1 MRFPSLESWT
11 GEGWR
16 TISLPYLVLVVGVL
30 SVSSASVL
38 FQFATAEP
46 LVVAFYRLGFSVV
59 LLAAPLLWTRPNRP
73 SLRDLL
79 LSTLSGV
86 FLAAHFATWFFSL
99 KLTSIASSTVLVS
112 MHPFI
117 VLAYGYVVFRERT
130 TPMGLVGILVA
141 VAGAA
146 LVGWGDFS
154 VSMDALKGDGLAF
167 LGAVTVSGYLLIG
180 REVRQR
186 VDAISYSVAAYA
198 TAAILLLV
206 TALAWGSPL
215 SGFPTINW
223 WVFLGLAVFPTLFG
237 HTLFNWAIR
246 FVPASVVSVN
256 ILGEPVGATFLA
268 WLIWGTMPTG
278 LSLLGGLA
286 ILLGITIFI
295 RQQVGT

>member
-1 MRFPSLESWT
+1 MRFPSLESRT

-16 TISLPYLVLVVGVL
+16 AISLPYLVLFLGVL

-46 LVVAFYRLGFSVV
+46 LVVAFYRLGFSVL
-59 LLAAPLLWTRPNRP
+59 LLAVPLMWTRPNRP
-73 SLRDLL
+73 AVRDLL
-79 LSTLSGV
+79 LSALSGL

-117 VLAYGYVVFRERT
+117 VLAYGSVVHGERT
-130 TPMGLVGILVA
+130 TGIGLIGMSVA
-141 VAGAA
+141 VLGAV

-154 VSMDALKGDGLAF
+154 VSLKALQGDILAF
-167 LGAVTVSGYLLIG
+167 VGAVTVSGYLLIG

-186 VDAISYSVAAYA
+186 VGAISYSVTTYA
-198 TAAILLLV
+198 SASLVLLV
-206 TALAWGSPL
+206 TAAAWGSPL
-215 SGFPTINW
+215 AGFSPVNW

-256 ILGEPVGATFLA
+256 ILGEPVGASLLA

-278 LSLLGGLA
+278 PSLIGGVA
-286 ILLGITIFI
+286 ILLGIAIFI
-295 RQQVGT
+295 QQKAGS

>member
-16 TISLPYLVLVVGVL
+16 AISLPYVVLVLGVL

-38 FQFATAEP
+38 FQYATAEP
-46 LVVAFYRLGFSVV
+46 LVVAFYRLGFSVI
-59 LLAAPLLWTRPNRP
+59 LLAVPLIWTRPKLP
-73 SLRDLL
+73 ATRDLL
-79 LSTLSGV
+79 LSALSGL

-117 VLAYGYVVFRERT
+117 VLAYGYLVHRERT
-130 TPMGLVGILVA
+130 TSVGLFGMLVA
-141 VAGAA
+141 VTGAV

-154 VSMDALKGDGLAF
+154 VSLKALQGDILAV

-186 VDAISYSVAAYA
+186 VGAIPYSVSTYG
-198 TAAILLLV
+198 TASLVLLL
-206 TALAWGSPL
+206 TAVAWGSPL
-215 SGFPTINW
+215 SGFSTVNW

-256 ILGEPVGATFLA
+256 ILGEPVGASFLA
-268 WLIWGTMPTG
+268 WVIWGTTPTG
-278 LSLLGGLA
+278 LSLVGGLA
-286 ILLGITIFI
+286 ILAGIAIFI
-295 RQQVGT
+295 QQKVDS